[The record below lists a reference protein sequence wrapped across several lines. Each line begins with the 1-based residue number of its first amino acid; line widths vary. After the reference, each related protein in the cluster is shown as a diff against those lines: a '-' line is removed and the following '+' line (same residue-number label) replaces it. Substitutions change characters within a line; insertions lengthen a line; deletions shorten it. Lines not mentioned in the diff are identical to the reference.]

1 MSSPVKK
8 TQKPIKRAKDHYKR
22 YGYLYGWDE
31 RPQPI
36 QLWYLAVGVF
46 ILMFIFIFAIT
57 R

>member
-8 TQKPIKRAKDHYKR
+8 TQKPVKRSKDHYKR
-22 YGYLYGWDE
+22 YGYLYGRDE